1 MIGYKTKL
9 ALLSGE
15 SSDRSV
21 NPGHAYQT
29 DYVSDQGS
37 KRQGRKGGGAHATLT
52 MREKGEDRDVSSH
65 ESDKPGTHY
74 PERGAIL

>member
-1 MIGYKTKL
+1 MIGPSIQGTL
-9 ALLSGE
+9 T
-15 SSDRSV
+15 RRTM
-21 NPGHAYQT
+21 YQT
-29 DYVSDQGS
+29 KGLSARAG
-37 KRQGRKGGGAHATLT
+37 KGGGAHATLT